1 MHMTEFPNLIA
12 ARAGVIAAGY
22 VIKEGVGEAGDYG
35 YGSRE
40 YWKHPDSPV
49 NQYGN
54 PLWTATISKMPGGW
68 CTFDLDPYGM
78 SRHVVEAAAGEFPI
92 LDSVE

>member
-22 VIKEGVGEAGDYG
+22 TIKEAVGEAGDYG
-35 YGSRE
+35 FGSRE
-40 YWKHPDSPV
+40 YWKHPDSPA
-49 NQYGN
+49 NPYGN
-54 PLWTATISKMPGGW
+54 PLWMATISKMPGGW

>member
-22 VIKEGVGEAGDYG
+22 TIKEGVGQAGDYA

-49 NQYGN
+49 NEYN
-54 PLWTATISKMPGGW
+54 VPLWTATISKIPGGW
-68 CTFDLDPYGM
+68 CTCDLDPYGM

-92 LDSVE
+92 LESVE